1 MASDKVLTLT
11 GENFKNEVLEA
22 VIPVLVDFWAPWCSP
37 CRMIAPVVDEIAGEY
52 DGKAKVGKVN
62 VDENR
67 QVAVEYGVM
76 SIPTLIVFKGGE
88 AVDRVVGFKS
98 KGDLKALLDKHL

>member
-11 GENFKNEVLEA
+11 KDNFQTDVIEA
-22 VIPVLVDFWAPWCSP
+22 TTPALVDFWAPWCSP
-37 CRMIAPVVDEIAGEY
+37 CRMVAPIIDEIAAEY
-52 DGKAKVGKVN
+52 DGKVAVGKVN

-67 QVAVEYGVM
+67 EVAIEYGVM
-76 SIPTLIVFKGGE
+76 SIPTLIVFKGGK

-98 KGDLKALLDKHL
+98 KNDLKAVLDKYL

>member
-11 GENFKNEVLEA
+11 NNNFKAEVLEA
-22 VIPVLVDFWAPWCSP
+22 SEPVLVDYWAPWCSP
-37 CRMIAPVVDEIAGEY
+37 CRMIGPIVDELAGEY
-52 DGKAKVGKVN
+52 LGKIKVGKVN

-67 QVAVEYGVM
+67 EIAIEYGVM
-76 SIPTLIVFKGGE
+76 SIPTLIVFKDGK

-98 KGDLKALLDKHL
+98 KKDLQVVLEKHV

>member
-11 GENFKNEVLEA
+11 NNNFKGEVLEA
-22 VIPVLVDFWAPWCSP
+22 SEPVLVDYWAPWCSP
-37 CRMIAPVVDEIAGEY
+37 CRMIGPIVDELAGEY
-52 DGKAKVGKVN
+52 LGKIKVGKVN

-67 QVAVEYGVM
+67 EIAIEYGVM
-76 SIPTLIVFKGGE
+76 SIPTLIVFKDGK

-98 KGDLKALLDKHL
+98 KKDLQAVLEKHV

>member
-1 MASDKVLTLT
+1 MASEKVLALNN
-11 GENFKNEVLEA
+11 ESFKTEVLEA
-22 VIPVLVDFWAPWCSP
+22 AVPVLVDFWAPWCSP

-52 DGKAKVGKVN
+52 EGKAKVGKVN
-62 VDENR
+62 VDDNR

-76 SIPTLIVFKGGE
+76 SIPTLIVFKGGA

-98 KGDLKALLDKHL
+98 KADLKALLDKHL

>member
-1 MASDKVLTLT
+1 MASDKVLALT
-11 GENFKNEVLEA
+11 SENFKSEVLESGA
-22 VIPVLVDFWAPWCSP
+22 PVLVDFWAPWCSP
-37 CRMIAPVVDEIAGEY
+37 CRMIAPVVDDIAGEY
-52 DGKAKVGKVN
+52 EGKAKVGKVN

-76 SIPTLIVFKGGE
+76 SIPTLIVFKDGK

-98 KGDLKALLDKHL
+98 KGDLKALLDKHM

>member
-11 GENFKNEVLEA
+11 NDNFKGEVLESSQ
-22 VIPVLVDFWAPWCSP
+22 PVLVDYWAPWCSP
-37 CRMIAPVVDEIAGEY
+37 CRMIGPIVDELAGEY
-52 DGKAKVGKVN
+52 EGKIKVGKVN

-67 QVAVEYGVM
+67 EIAIEYGVM
-76 SIPTLIVFKGGE
+76 SIPTLIVFKDGK

-98 KGDLKALLDKHL
+98 KNDLQTLLDKHV